1 VAGHGHVEAA
11 TAAGYPYPADAGR
24 LVAWATAMLAGRVEI
39 GQAAVAVETG
49 SHGHVVGSLPDLG
62 ESCDAGGPGCPD
74 PPNARASAE
83 QSMLAAIGWLRRA
96 RPTRVALLLP
106 TFGDPLGLH
115 GDSPLARAAVEAG
128 AAVAFEAHG
137 HGFGWV
143 PHADLRGSS
152 YRGVR
157 WQHLPGGTNI
167 PAPTLDPTRII
178 EQADRALRRALRTAT
193 ETLFDVDLAQ
203 WRPEVAEGRHA
214 ADTALRT
221 RLRPMPPDWPLPA
234 AQLGERALALWRV
247 VGIAAADPGAVS
259 ASGAA
264 VRAEVVRALSR
275 AVREAAMA
283 AFNVPAAALLGSLTA

>member
-1 VAGHGHVEAA
+1 VAGHGCVEI
-11 TAAGYPYPADAGR
+11 TPAAGHPDPAADAGR
-24 LVAWATAMLAGRVEI
+24 LVAWASAVLAGKVEI
-39 GQAAVAVETG
+39 GQAAAAMETG
-49 SHGHVVGSLPDLG
+49 SHGHVVCQLPHAG
-62 ESCDAGGPGCPD
+62 EPASPNPPD
-74 PPNARASAE
+74 ELATAD

-128 AAVAFEAHG
+128 VAVAFEAQG

-143 PHADLRGSS
+143 PQTDLRGSS

-157 WQHLPGGTNI
+157 WLHVRGGSDI
-167 PAPTLDPTRII
+167 PEPTLDPARII
-178 EQADRALRRALRTAT
+178 EQADRALRRALRAAP
-193 ETLFDVDLAQ
+193 ETHSEVDLAQ
-203 WRPEVAEGRHA
+203 WRPDVAEGRHA
-214 ADTALRT
+214 AETALRT
-221 RLRPMPPDWPLPA
+221 KLRPMPPGWPSLA

-264 VRAEVVRALSR
+264 MRAEAVRGLSR

-283 AFNVPAAALLGSLTA
+283 AFNVPADALLRSPTV